1 MSNTHSS
8 SHSTQHPPPA
18 TGAEDDVNVKL
29 ILGVG
34 VISLAVFALSA
45 VVAHVILR
53 RDEAALQVRGV
64 APLVRGL
71 AQKDEIGIID
81 AIPFDAD
88 ARLDRWKREKA
99 RALTSYG
106 WVDRKK
112 GIIHIPVEEAMKEV
126 IRLTPPPP
134 GARPR

>member
-1 MSNTHSS
+1 MSNAHSS
-8 SHSTQHPPPA
+8 SHSTQPPPPA

-34 VISLAVFALSA
+34 VVSLVVFALSA

-53 RDEAALQVRGV
+53 RDEAELQARGV
-64 APLVRGL
+64 APMIRGL

-81 AIPFDAD
+81 SVPFDAD

-99 RALTSYG
+99 RALTTYG

-112 GIIHIPVEEAMKEV
+112 GIIHIPIEEAMKEV
-126 IRLTPPPP
+126 IRSTPPPP
-134 GARPR
+134 GGGR